1 MKIETPRE
9 TQMAKRRI
17 IRKDSLNWAIQEY
30 QEGGDV
36 VERGKY
42 AGQEKKSKW
51 LPPESFYNKLSDAAK
66 DMLHETIG
74 DVPQGETNLTGQQ
87 LMEAI
92 TGAEKRTRDYLAGLV
107 EAMGTDTLIG
117 VLQERGYAVTD
128 GKRGRKS
135 YVEDDEDETA

>member
-1 MKIETPRE
+1 M
-9 TQMAKRRI
+9 KRRI
-17 IRKDSLNWAIQEY
+17 IRKDAMNWAIQEW

-51 LPPESFYNKLSDAAK
+51 LPAESFYNKLADAAR

-74 DVPQGETNLTGQQ
+74 DVPQGEVNMTGQQ
-87 LMEAI
+87 LVVAI
-92 TGAEKRTRDYLAGLV
+92 TLAEERTRNYLAGLM
-107 EAMGTDTLIG
+107 EAMGTDTMIG
-117 VLQERGYAVTD
+117 LLQERGYTVTD